1 MNVTSPTSTAN
12 RLNWPGTGRQ
22 PSSAAALSAYRCW
35 MSWLVSVRTVPRSL
49 ISVPASGPVTT
60 LCSTIRGS
68 RARSCALAEPRIMD
82 SHSSPSMTSGSTPL
96 IRADPSRRVVPT
108 SSTRGPMSRSVAIAP
123 SLGSRSAISDHFITP
138 VYAGR
143 PTVLLCASGAL

>member
-68 RARSCALAEPRIMD
+68 RARSWPLAEPRIMD
-82 SHSSPSMTSGSTPL
+82 SHRSPSMTSGSTPL

-108 SSTRGPMSRSVAIAP
+108 SSTRGPMSRSVVIAP
-123 SLGSRSAISDHFITP
+123 SLGSLSAICDHFMGP
-138 VYAGR
+138 VY
-143 PTVLLCASGAL
+143 